1 MTKYL
6 TTYQDL
12 IFNIGKEV
20 KFFDKKANR
29 IYQGVLIKREDNIT
43 ITAYGYILGT
53 IEEKINEEYFDKIEL
68 IEEDNQEIPIKID
81 NALKSK
87 IEEQLSNQ
95 EDPFKTNSPLKIRL
109 GEEKELNNINHP
121 SHYQLEI
128 NNKLVDVNTI
138 LEAISKKLDG
148 KCDLMTWNYF
158 SNACEYLLRSFFKGQ
173 QLSDLQKA
181 KKEIEFIINKL
192 EK

>member
-1 MTKYL
+1 MNFESFKEYKKL
-6 TTYQDL
+6 ETYQDL
-12 IFNIGKEV
+12 VDNIGKKV
-20 KFFDKKANR
+20 LFYNNIFKCKAE
-29 IYQGVLIKREDNIT
+29 GFLE
-43 ITAYGYILGT
+43 
-53 IEEKINEEYFDKIEL
+53 INEKKEIVAAGCILCSKERYFDEKSFSNIEL
-68 IEEDNQEIPIKID
+68 IEEDNQEE
-81 NALKSK
+81 LKNK
-87 IEEQLSNQ
+87 FTDEAWILEEQ
-95 EDPFKTNSPLKIRL
+95 
-109 GEEKELNNINHP
+109 EKKDNINHP